1 MQRNNNSHSR
11 RGKQESVAGIFRVQA
26 GTAGVTTTPDEG
38 YAMDMISGG
47 LPLWG
52 FWLAMAITLFAG
64 FVKGAVG
71 FAMPLIMISFFSSF
85 MPPDLALAALILS
98 VLTTNLHQSFRQ
110 GIAPAVASARR
121 YWRIILLTCIGI
133 LISAP
138 FVVLLPQR
146 LMLAL
151 LGVPVM
157 IFALMQLTG
166 WQPTIAPRHRNG
178 AEYGLGLVGGLYG
191 GISGIWGPP
200 VIVYLLAVGTAKTE
214 MVRVLGVIFMI
225 GAIVLTLAHLGSG
238 VLNAR
243 TLPFSLVLM
252 VPASL
257 GMILGFRLQD
267 RLDPERFRFWTLVV
281 LMVVALNLVRRAV
294 MG

>member
-1 MQRNNNSHSR
+1 
-11 RGKQESVAGIFRVQA
+11 
-26 GTAGVTTTPDEG
+26 
-38 YAMDMISGG
+38 MDFFYGG
-47 LPLWG
+47 LPAWG
-52 FWLAMAITLFAG
+52 FWLAVAITLFAG

-71 FAMPLIMISFFSSF
+71 FAMPLIMISAFSSF
-85 MPPDLALAALILS
+85 MAPDLALAALILS
-98 VLTTNLHQSFRQ
+98 VLTTNVHQSLRQ
-110 GIAPAVASARR
+110 GLGAAWASARA
-121 YWRIILLTCIGI
+121 YWRIIAMTCAGI

-138 FVVLLPQR
+138 FVVILPQR
-146 LMLAL
+146 LMLGL

-166 WQPTIAPRHRNG
+166 WKPTIAPRHRNG
-178 AEYGLGLVGGLYG
+178 AEYGLGMLGGLYG

-200 VIVYLLAVGTAKTE
+200 AIVYLLAVGTPKAE

-225 GAIVLTLAHLGSG
+225 GALVLTLAHLGSG
-238 VLNAR
+238 VLNAV
-243 TLPFSLVLM
+243 TLPFSLALI
-252 VPASL
+252 VPAAL
-257 GMILGFRLQD
+257 GMMLGFRLQD

>member
-1 MQRNNNSHSR
+1 
-11 RGKQESVAGIFRVQA
+11 
-26 GTAGVTTTPDEG
+26 
-38 YAMDMISGG
+38 MDILYGG
-47 LPLWG
+47 LPAWG

-71 FAMPLIMISFFSSF
+71 FAMPLIMISAFSSF

-98 VLTTNLHQSFRQ
+98 VLTTNLHQSLRQ
-110 GIAPAVASARR
+110 GLGPAWASAQT
-121 YWRIILLTCIGI
+121 YWRMILLTCIGI
-133 LISAP
+133 VISAP
-138 FVVLLPQR
+138 FVVILPQR
-146 LMLAL
+146 LMLGL

-200 VIVYLLAVGTAKTE
+200 AIVYLLAVGTAKAE
-214 MVRVLGVIFMI
+214 MVRVLGVVFMI
-225 GAIVLTLAHLGSG
+225 GAAVLTLAHLGSG
-238 VLNAR
+238 VLNAV
-243 TLPFSLVLM
+243 TLPFSLVLV
-252 VPASL
+252 VPAAA
-257 GMILGFRLQD
+257 GMMLGFRLQD
-267 RLDPERFRFWTLVV
+267 RLDPVRFRFWTLVV
-281 LMVVALNLVRRAV
+281 LVVVALNLVRRAV